1 MSLATRCPA
10 CSTTFRVVQ
19 DQLKVSEGWVR
30 CGRCDEAFNALEGLF
45 DLERDS
51 GLMGLDELGPDVDPG
66 MAPTERLPLDELP
79 SHRPKMPVPAPAVVP
94 VLAPAASTE
103 GQGYDVYFSRDD
115 TDLATTAAAAEG
127 MPSTTAEEQAPA
139 TDQASAPQPEF
150 LRRAQRAA
158 MWRQPAVRAA
168 LSAAC
173 VLAAA
178 ALALQ
183 WVVHQRDVLA
193 THRPDWAPALRQMCA
208 VLGCKVETLRDLAA
222 VVVDSSG
229 LEATDAASQFHF
241 QAVLRNQ
248 SAVPIATP
256 SLDLS
261 LTDAS
266 GKVVSRKTLMP
277 ADFGAATPQTLAAGA
292 EAPLNA
298 VLDVGPL
305 RVTGYTVLAYYP

>member
-66 MAPTERLPLDELP
+66 MAPTEPLPLDELP
-79 SHRPKMPVPAPAVVP
+79 SHRRQAPAPAAAP
-94 VLAPAASTE
+94 VFAPAARIK

-115 TDLATTAAAAEG
+115 TDVATTAAAAEG
-127 MPSTTAEEQAPA
+127 TPSTTAEEQAPA
-139 TDQASAPQPEF
+139 QASAQQPEF

-168 LSAAC
+168 LSVAC

-208 VLGCKVETLRDLAA
+208 ALGCKVETLRDLTA

-229 LEATDAASQFHF
+229 LEATDAASQFRF

>member
-10 CSTTFRVVQ
+10 CNTTFRVVQ

-30 CGRCDEAFNALEGLF
+30 CGHCDEAFNALEGLF

-51 GLMGLDELGPDVDPG
+51 GLMGLEALGPDVDPT
-66 MAPTERLPLDELP
+66 MAPTEPMPLDELP
-79 SHRPKMPVPAPAVVP
+79 SHRHDAPARR
-94 VLAPAASTE
+94 AKK
-103 GQGYDVYFSRDD
+103 
-115 TDLATTAAAAEG
+115 
-127 MPSTTAEEQAPA
+127 
-139 TDQASAPQPEF
+139 ASAPSAEKAYDVVFARDDAEIAAATASVSAAVDDAAPPDNGAAQPEF

-158 MWRQPAVRAA
+158 LWNKPAVRAA
-168 LSAAC
+168 LGAAC
-173 VLAAA
+173 VVMAA

-183 WVVHQRDVLA
+183 WLVHERNVLA
-193 THRPDWAPALRQMCA
+193 SHRPDWAPALRQMCA
-208 VLGCKVETLRDLAA
+208 VLGCQIETLRDLGA
-222 VVVDSSG
+222 VVLDSSG
-229 LEATDAASQFHF
+229 LEATDTTSQFRF

-277 ADFGAATPQTLAAGA
+277 ADFGASAPQALAAGA
-292 EAPLNA
+292 DLALNA

>member
-10 CSTTFRVVQ
+10 CKTTFRVVQ

-30 CGRCDEAFNALEGLF
+30 CGRCDEAFNALEELF

-51 GLMGLDELGPDVDPG
+51 GLMGLDELSPDVSAA
-66 MAPTERLPLDELP
+66 MAPTEPMPLDELP
-79 SHRPKMPVPAPAVVP
+79 SYRRAAPAPPAATVSAPVPFHNVDKAYDVVFARDDVDMAAATTSHSQPADNA
-94 VLAPAASTE
+94 APAAD
-103 GQGYDVYFSRDD
+103 DV
-115 TDLATTAAAAEG
+115 A
-127 MPSTTAEEQAPA
+127 
-139 TDQASAPQPEF
+139 QPEF

-158 MWRQPAVRAA
+158 MWKRPAVRAA
-168 LSAAC
+168 LGAAC
-173 VLAAA
+173 VLMATT
-178 ALALQ
+178 LALQ
-183 WVVHQRDVLA
+183 WLVHQRDVLA
-193 THRPDWAPALRQMCA
+193 AHHPEWAPALREMCA
-208 VLGCKVETLRDLAA
+208 VVGCKVETLRDLAA
-222 VVVDSSG
+222 VVVDSSS
-229 LEATDAASQFHF
+229 LEATDAASQFRF

-256 SLDLS
+256 CLDLS

-277 ADFGAATPQTLAAGA
+277 TDFGASVPQTLAAGA
-292 EAPLNA
+292 EVPLNA

>member
-30 CGRCDEAFNALEGLF
+30 CGRCDEAFNAIEGLF

-66 MAPTERLPLDELP
+66 MAPTEPLPLHELP
-79 SHRPKMPVPAPAVVP
+79 SHRRQAPAVAP
-94 VLAPAASTE
+94 VFAPAARIK

-115 TDLATTAAAAEG
+115 ADLATTVAGADG
-127 MPSTTAEEQAPA
+127 MPSTTADEQVPAMVQAPA
-139 TDQASAPQPEF
+139 QQPEF

-168 LSAAC
+168 LSVAC

-178 ALALQ
+178 ALLLQ

-193 THRPDWAPALRQMCA
+193 THRPDWASALRQMCE
-208 VLGCKVETLRDLAA
+208 VVGCKVETLRDLTA

-229 LEATDAASQFHF
+229 LEATDAVSQFRF

>member
-30 CGRCDEAFNALEGLF
+30 CGHCDEAFNALEGLF

-51 GLMGLDELGPDVDPG
+51 GLMGLEELGPDVDPG
-66 MAPTERLPLDELP
+66 MAPTEPLPLDELP
-79 SHRPKMPVPAPAVVP
+79 SHRHDAPTP
-94 VLAPAASTE
+94 
-103 GQGYDVYFSRDD
+103 
-115 TDLATTAAAAEG
+115 
-127 MPSTTAEEQAPA
+127 QAR
-139 TDQASAPQPEF
+139 TASAPSAEKPYDVVFVRDDAEIAATTTLHSTVVDDAAPADNDDDAAQPEF
-150 LRRAQRAA
+150 LRHAQRAA
-158 MWRQPAVRAA
+158 FWKKPAVRAA
-168 LSAAC
+168 LSATC
-173 VLAAA
+173 VVMAA

-183 WVVHQRDVLA
+183 WLVHERNVLA
-193 THRPDWAPALRQMCA
+193 SHRPDWAPALRQMCA
-208 VLGCKVETLRDLAA
+208 VLGCQVETLRDLAA
-222 VVVDSSG
+222 VVLDSSG
-229 LEATDAASQFHF
+229 LEATDTTSQFRF

-256 SLDLS
+256 ALDLS

-277 ADFGAATPQTLAAGA
+277 ADFGASAPQTLAAGA
-292 EAPLNA
+292 DVPLNA

>member
-66 MAPTERLPLDELP
+66 TAPTEPLPLDELP
-79 SHRPKMPVPAPAVVP
+79 DHRRQTPAPVF
-94 VLAPAASTE
+94 APAASTE

-115 TDLATTAAAAEG
+115 TDLATTAAAAHG
-127 MPSTTAEEQAPA
+127 MPSTTAEEQASA
-139 TDQASAPQPEF
+139 TVQASAQQPEF

-168 LSAAC
+168 LSVAC

-178 ALALQ
+178 ALLLQ

-208 VLGCKVETLRDLAA
+208 ALGCKVETLRDLTA

-229 LEATDAASQFHF
+229 LEATDAASQFRF